1 MDNPNISEVSREK
14 LEDAA
19 AFVIMEQ
26 YAKALNAGINKRME
40 DCAEEVFPEELDKR
54 CRALIAQASRKS
66 QNKKRRKSALRVLRS
81 AAVVALVMLSLCS
94 ILFVSVDAFRVPV
107 MNFFIEKT
115 DRYWQMTANPKE
127 DTIPVRYDTENPLD
141 GIIADIFELTSLSGS
156 VESGD
161 LLAIYNYGDNAKITL
176 FADFSFG
183 NLQVDGENTVVTD
196 TKVAGHA
203 AQLYEKEGFIRL
215 AWLDEN
221 VSRAFSICAVNV
233 SKEFVTYI
241 AEEFAQYFD

>member
-1 MDNPNISEVSREK
+1 MDKPNISEVSREK

-40 DCAEEVFPEELDKR
+40 DCAEEDFPEELDKR

-81 AAVVALVMLSLCS
+81 AAVVVLVMLSLCS
-94 ILFVSVDAFRVPV
+94 VLFVSVDAFRIPV

-115 DRYWQMTANPKE
+115 DRYWQMTADPEE

-161 LLAIYNYGDNAKITL
+161 LMAKYNDGDNVEITL
-176 FADFSFG
+176 LANFSFG
-183 NLQVDGENTVVTD
+183 NTQIDGEDSIITD

-203 AQLYEKEGFIRL
+203 GQLYVKGDSIRL
-215 AWLDEN
+215 IWLDEN

-233 SKEFVTYI
+233 SEETVTYI

>member
-1 MDNPNISEVSREK
+1 MDNPNISETSREK

-54 CRALIAQASRKS
+54 CRALIAQASRKA

-94 ILFVSVDAFRVPV
+94 VLFVSVDAFRVPV

-161 LLAIYNYGDNAKITL
+161 LLAIYNYGDNVELTL
-176 FADFSFG
+176 LVNFSFS
-183 NLQVDGENTVVTD
+183 NTQIDGEDSIITD
-196 TKVAGHA
+196 TKVADHA
-203 AQLYEKEGFIRL
+203 GQLYVEGDSIRL
-215 AWLDEN
+215 VWLDEN
-221 VSRAFSICAVNV
+221 VSRAFGICAKNV
-233 SKEFVTYI
+233 SEETVTYI

>member
-1 MDNPNISEVSREK
+1 MDKPNISEVSREK

-40 DCAEEVFPEELDKR
+40 DCAEEDFPEELDKR

-94 ILFVSVDAFRVPV
+94 ILFVSVDAFRIPV

-115 DRYWQMTANPKE
+115 DRYWQMTDNPEE
-127 DTIPVRYDTENPLD
+127 DTIPVRYNAENPLD
-141 GIIADIFELTSLSGS
+141 GIIAGFTLTSLSGS

-161 LLAIYNYGDNAKITL
+161 LMAKYNDGDNVEITL
-176 FADFSFG
+176 LANFSFG
-183 NLQVDGENTVVTD
+183 NTQIDGEDSIITD

-203 AQLYEKEGFIRL
+203 GQLYVKGDSIRL
-215 AWLDEN
+215 IWLDEN

-233 SKEFVTYI
+233 SEETVTYI

>member
-94 ILFVSVDAFRVPV
+94 ILFVSVDAFRIPV

-127 DTIPVRYDTENPLD
+127 DNIPVRYDTENPLD
-141 GIIADIFELTSLSGS
+141 GIIAGFTLTSLSGS

-161 LLAIYNYGDNAKITL
+161 LMAKYNDGGNAKITL
-176 FADFSFG
+176 FVDVSFG
-183 NLQVDGENTVVTD
+183 NIQIDGEHSIITD

-203 AQLYEKEGFIRL
+203 GQLYVKGDAVNL

-233 SKEFVTYI
+233 SEETVTYI

>member
-40 DCAEEVFPEELDKR
+40 DCAEEDFPEELDKR

-94 ILFVSVDAFRVPV
+94 VLFVSVDAFRIPV

-115 DRYWQMTANPKE
+115 DRYQQLSAKNNE
-127 DTIPVRYDTENPLD
+127 DWVFENFNEKNPLED
-141 GIIADIFELTSLSGS
+141 IIAYDYELIS
-156 VESGD
+156 VRGTMENG
-161 LLAIYNYGDNAKITL
+161 NL
-176 FADFSFG
+176 FAEYSNNNKSSILFYVNRSTGKLQIDDENAVFS
-183 NLQVDGENTVVTD
+183 EC
-196 TKVAGHA
+196 KVAGHNA
-203 AQLYEKEGFIRL
+203 KLYEEGDAVRL
-215 AWLDEN
+215 VWLDEN
-221 VSRAFSICAVNV
+221 ISRTCYLYATKVSQEAVV
-233 SKEFVTYI
+233 SFAEAI
-241 AEEFAQYFD
+241 ASCFD